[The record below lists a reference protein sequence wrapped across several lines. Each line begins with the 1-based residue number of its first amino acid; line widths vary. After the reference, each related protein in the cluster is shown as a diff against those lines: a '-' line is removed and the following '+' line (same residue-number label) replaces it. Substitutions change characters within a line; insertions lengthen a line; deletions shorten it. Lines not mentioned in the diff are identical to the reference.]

1 MQQVLSYVFY
11 IIVAIMALLFMVT
24 IHEAGHYVAGKI
36 LKFKI
41 NEFSIGFGKSL
52 FQRKNEVTG
61 EVFSLR
67 LIPLGGFCAFEGED
81 QEKEGIHAFNNQKPW
96 KRIIVL
102 LSGVAANFL
111 FSLLL
116 CIIIF
121 STAGMFFPKVIE
133 VYPDDTVTVSDEL
146 KLNEG
151 DLILAVEGKY
161 LYLRYDLQDALKNVP
176 QDREVRL
183 TVVREGQRQD
193 VNVIKRDYKYT
204 DEEGKEHTA
213 TGLGISQGFD
223 AYRLGFFEAVQKG
236 IVYCF
241 KMAGVI
247 LGFFGKLITGKVSLS
262 SIGGPITT
270 IGYTAEIASKG
281 LHPLL
286 EIVTLIGV
294 NLAVFNVLPIPALD
308 GSRIVFVIIEWIRK
322 KPIKR
327 EIEGKIHLVGLIAL
341 FAFVILVD
349 LLQLFQHF

>member
-1 MQQVLSYVFY
+1 MQEVLSYVFY
-11 IIVAIMALLFMVT
+11 IIVAIMVLLFMVT
-24 IHEAGHYVAGKI
+24 IHELGHYAAGKI

-41 NEFSIGFGKSL
+41 NEFSIGFGKAL
-52 FQRKNEVTG
+52 YQRKNEATG

-81 QEKEGIHAFNNQKPW
+81 EEKDSLYAFNNQKPW

-116 CIIIF
+116 CITIF
-121 STAGMFFPKVIE
+121 STAGMFFPKVE
-133 VYPDDTVTVSDEL
+133 TVYPDDVAAVSEEFKL
-146 KLNEG
+146 KEN
-151 DLILAVEGKY
+151 DLMLAVEDKY
-161 LYLRYDLQDALKNVP
+161 LYFGNDLQNALKNVP
-176 QDREVRL
+176 QGETVRL
-183 TVVREGQRQD
+183 TVIRDGQRQD
-193 VNVIKRDYKYT
+193 VNVIIRGYKYV
-204 DEEGKEHTA
+204 DKENKQHTA
-213 TGLGISQGFD
+213 TGLGIKPGVG
-223 AYRLGFFEAVQKG
+223 AYTFGFFEAIQRG
-236 IVYCF
+236 ITYCF

-286 EIVTLIGV
+286 EIVTFIGV